1 MPEIPAELLAL
12 ITNAD
17 PSAVPPAVETTGPD
31 DETPPDQEAGFE
43 EFTVD
48 DSDADVSLAD
58 PAVQEA

>member
-17 PSAVPPAVETTGPD
+17 PTAVPPDVETTGPD
-31 DETPPDQEAGFE
+31 DETPTDQEAGFE
-43 EFTVD
+43 EVTID
-48 DSDADVSLAD
+48 DGDADVSLAD